1 MDKMQESINKD
12 IEELKSTHTETN
24 NTVTEIKNRR
34 NQQQNYLKQNKSV
47 SWKIKWW
54 K

>member
-24 NTVTEIKNRR
+24 NTVTEIKNNLDILNSRI
-34 NQQQNYLKQNKSV
+34 SEAE
-47 SWKIKWW
+47 
-54 K
+54 